1 MIHLVKNTLK
11 TIVLLIIIIVPF
23 IFLMMNMDYIQK
35 SINENFSEISNQNN
49 TNERST
55 SYTDFFDRSRETENF
70 GKYEF
75 SGFDG
80 KHYGIDYDLPED
92 TPVKTATDGK
102 VTRTFENDLGGKV
115 VQIAETNGQYHQW
128 YMHLNQFKV
137 KVGDNVQAGEVIAL
151 SGNTG
156 EQTTGSHLHFQRM
169 NGGIGNDYAEDP
181 KDFVENLP
189 DGEKSL
195 YELK

>member
-1 MIHLVKNTLK
+1 MKNAIK
-11 TIVLLIIIIVPF
+11 TIVLLTIIVVPL
-23 IFLMMNMDYIQK
+23 IFLTMNIDHVQK
-35 SINENFSEISNQNN
+35 SINESFSDFSNKNDK
-49 TNERST
+49 NERTT
-55 SYTDFFDRSRETENF
+55 SYTDFFDRSRETEDF
-70 GKYEF
+70 GEYEF

-92 TPVKTATDGK
+92 TPVKAVTDGK

-137 KVGDNVQAGEVIAL
+137 NVGDDVQAGDVIAL

-181 KDFVENLP
+181 KTFVENLP

-195 YELK
+195 YKLE

>member
-1 MIHLVKNTLK
+1 MKNTLK

-35 SINENFSEISNQNN
+35 SINENLSEISNQNN

-102 VTRTFENDLGGKV
+102 V
-115 VQIAETNGQYHQW
+115 
-128 YMHLNQFKV
+128 
-137 KVGDNVQAGEVIAL
+137 
-151 SGNTG
+151 
-156 EQTTGSHLHFQRM
+156 
-169 NGGIGNDYAEDP
+169 
-181 KDFVENLP
+181 
-189 DGEKSL
+189 
-195 YELK
+195 

>member
-1 MIHLVKNTLK
+1 MTHLVKNTIK
-11 TIVLLIIIIVPF
+11 TIVLLTIIVVPL
-23 IFLMMNMDYIQK
+23 IFLTMNIDHIQK
-35 SINENFSEISNQNN
+35 SINESFSDFSNQNN
-49 TNERST
+49 KNERTT
-55 SYTDFFDRSRETENF
+55 SYTGFFDRSRETENF

-92 TPVKTATDGK
+92 TPVKAATDGK

-115 VQIAETNGQYHQW
+115 VQIAETNGQYHKW

-137 KVGDNVQAGEVIAL
+137 KVGDNVQAGDVIAL

-169 NGGIGNDYAEDP
+169 NGGVGNDYAENP
-181 KDFVENLP
+181 KTFVENLP

-195 YELK
+195 YKLE